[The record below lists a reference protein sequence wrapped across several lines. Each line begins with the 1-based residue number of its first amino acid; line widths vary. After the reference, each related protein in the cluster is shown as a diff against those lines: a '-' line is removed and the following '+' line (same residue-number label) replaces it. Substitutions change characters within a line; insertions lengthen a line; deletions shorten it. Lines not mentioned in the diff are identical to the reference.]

1 MFRHPVF
8 PAAVALVCLLLGGR
22 SALAGR
28 VVYFEILLDGKIVL
42 DLKTLDEGEAG
53 PDAAWDYLKTRPLNN
68 PADSFVLSPEETARL
83 KAFKIVPAKDDP
95 LKATL
100 SGKVRIFCR
109 YAGDARCDALR
120 LVRKD
125 EKAPWL
131 IDPKQVDE
139 LAKKRTVDPAR
150 RVRAQVDAAAKAA
163 AEKEQESKPPP
174 KSGAT
179 KGPADQRTVAILLF
193 EGVEL
198 LDFAGPAEVFIVAE
212 RGKAFRVVTMAET
225 AKPLK
230 TMGGITVTPDYALA
244 DAPAADIIVVP
255 GGNLGAVGKSG
266 REWLK
271 KASAKAEITMSVCFG
286 ALLLADVGLLDGLE
300 ATSHRWALDQ
310 LKQAA
315 PKCKVVSGKRYVDSG
330 QIITTAGVTAGIDG
344 ALRIVERLRGKE
356 AAQWAAEEWMEHRG
370 EGAGK

>member
-1 MFRHPVF
+1 MFRHSIL
-8 PAAVALVCLLLGGR
+8 PATLALVLWLVGGR
-22 SALAGR
+22 AALAGR

-42 DLKTLDEGEAG
+42 DVQTLDEGEAG
-53 PDAAWDYLKTRPLNN
+53 PDAAWNYLKTHPLTN
-68 PADSFVLSPEETARL
+68 PADSFVLSPDETARL
-83 KAFKIVPAKDDP
+83 KTFKIVPSKDDP
-95 LKATL
+95 RKATL
-100 SGKVRIFCR
+100 SGKIRIFCR
-109 YAGDARCDALR
+109 YAGDVRCDELR

-125 EKAPWL
+125 EKAPWF

-150 RVRAQVDAAAKAA
+150 RVREQVDAAVKAA
-163 AEKEQESKPPP
+163 AEKEP
-174 KSGAT
+174 KRSPDSGAA
-179 KGPADQRTVAILLF
+179 KSRPGERTVAILLF

-212 RGKAFRVVTMAET
+212 RGKAFRVVTVAET

-255 GGNLGAVGKSG
+255 GGNMGAVGKSG
-266 REWLK
+266 RQWLK
-271 KASAKAEITMSVCFG
+271 QASAKAEITMSVCFG
-286 ALLLADVGLLDGLE
+286 ALLLADVGLE
-300 ATSHRWALDQ
+300 ATTHHWALDQ

-315 PKCKVVSGKRYVDSG
+315 PSCKVVSGKRYVDSG

-370 EGAGK
+370 EGK